1 LISRHKAERQ
11 KYKQLKKKQPRK
23 GSSREQET
31 LAILA
36 KFQSKL
42 NASKMLNEYG
52 DEDEEKEEEEKKL
65 EEDVDEGA
73 ATDDFSW

>member
-1 LISRHKAERQ
+1 
-11 KYKQLKKKQPRK
+11 
-23 GSSREQET
+23 
-31 LAILA
+31 
-36 KFQSKL
+36 
-42 NASKMLNEYG
+42 MLNEYG